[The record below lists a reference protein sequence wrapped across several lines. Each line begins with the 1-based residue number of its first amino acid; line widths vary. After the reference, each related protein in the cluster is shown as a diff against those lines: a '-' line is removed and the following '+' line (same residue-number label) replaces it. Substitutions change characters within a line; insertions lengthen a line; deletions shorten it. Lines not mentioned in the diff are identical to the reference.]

1 MAVLGI
7 KDVALAAGVSQA
19 TASRAL
25 SGRGSVSQKTRNR
38 VQAAAADLGFQ
49 VSYHASS
56 LATGRSRNIGV
67 VLPYVNRWYFSTI
80 LEGLTR
86 QLIDAGYDLTLY
98 DFQGGRHRDS
108 VLNDF
113 LLRKRLDGV
122 ITAGLRLDD
131 DDVTRLLSL
140 GIPVVS
146 IGGPLPGIASLTVD
160 ELAIGRLAADHLIS
174 LGHTRIAHVGGEHE
188 SNLYFHIFRS
198 RREGYRA
205 AMESA
210 GLEQRTAWSV
220 ISDYTVNSAY
230 TVAKS
235 LLADPH
241 NRPTAICCASDEMA
255 IGVILAARDLGLHVP
270 EQLSVIGVDKH
281 PLGMVFGLT
290 TIDQFVKEQGTR
302 AARTLLDELAHPQ
315 KDNNGS
321 LPALTKLPIKIVSR
335 SSTAAPTKSQTPTF
349 H

>member
-25 SGRGSVSQKTRNR
+25 SGRGSVSEKTRVR
-38 VQAAAADLGFQ
+38 VRAAAADLGFQ

-67 VLPYVNRWYFSTI
+67 VLPYVNRWYFSTV

-98 DFQGGRHRDS
+98 DFQGDRHRQS

-122 ITAGLRLDD
+122 ITVGLRLTDD
-131 DDVTRLLSL
+131 DATRLLSL

-146 IGGPLPGIASLTVD
+146 IGGALPGMASLTVD
-160 ELAIGRLAADHLIS
+160 EHAIGRLATEHLIS
-174 LGHTRIAHVGGEHE
+174 LGHTRIAHIGGEQE
-188 SNLYFHIFRS
+188 SNLYFHISRS
-198 RREGYRA
+198 RREGYRT
-205 AMESA
+205 AMEAA
-210 GLEQRTAWSV
+210 GLEQRAAWSV
-220 ISDYTVNSAY
+220 ISDYTANSAY

-281 PLGMVFGLT
+281 PLGLIFGLT
-290 TIDQFVKEQGTR
+290 TIDQFVQEQGTR
-302 AARTLLDELAHPQ
+302 AAQVLLDELAEPQ
-315 KDNNGS
+315 PGGS
-321 LPALTKLPIKIVSR
+321 GSPPELTELPIGIVVR
-335 SSTAAPTKSQTPTF
+335 SSTAAPTTDPNSTF

>member
-1 MAVLGI
+1 MLGI

-25 SGRGSVSQKTRNR
+25 SGRGSVSQSTGER
-38 VQAAAADLGFQ
+38 VRAAAAELGFQ

-67 VLPYVNRWYFSTI
+67 VLPHVNRWYFSTV

-98 DFQGGRHRDS
+98 DFQGDRHRKT

-122 ITAGLRLDD
+122 ITVGLRLGDED
-131 DDVTRLLSL
+131 ATRLLSL
-140 GIPVVS
+140 GIPFVS
-146 IGGPLPGIASLTVD
+146 IGGSVPGITSLLVD
-160 ELAIGRLAADHLIS
+160 EHAIGRLAAEHLIS
-174 LGHTRIAHVGGEHE
+174 LGHKRIAHVGGEHE
-188 SNLYFHIFRS
+188 SKSYFHVSRS
-198 RREGYRA
+198 RREGYQA

-210 GLEQRTAWSV
+210 GLEQRPEWSV
-220 ISDYTVNSAY
+220 LSDYTVNGAY
-230 TVAKS
+230 TTVKS
-235 LLADPH
+235 LLGDPY

-255 IGVILAARDLGLHVP
+255 IGVILAARDLGLQVP

-281 PLGMVFGLT
+281 PLGTVFGLT
-290 TIDQFVKEQGTR
+290 TVDQFVEDQGRR
-302 AARTLLDELAHPQ
+302 AALTLLDALSAPHI
-315 KDNNGS
+315 DDSIS
-321 LPALTKLPIKIVSR
+321 LPAPIELPVRIVAR
-335 SSTAAPTKSQTPTF
+335 SSTAAPSSSPNPTF

>member
-1 MAVLGI
+1 MLGI
-7 KDVALAAGVSQA
+7 KDVADAAGVSPA

-25 SGRGSVSQKTRNR
+25 SGRGSVSEKTKLR
-38 VQAAAADLGFQ
+38 VRAAAADLGFQ

-67 VLPYVNRWYFSTI
+67 VLPYLNRWYFSTI
-80 LEGLTR
+80 LEGLTHE
-86 QLIDAGYDLTLY
+86 LIDAGYDLTLY
-98 DFQGGRHRDS
+98 DFQGGRHRQK

-122 ITAGLRLDD
+122 ITVGLRLDD
-131 DDVTRLLSL
+131 DDAARLRSL

-146 IGGPLPGIASLTVD
+146 IGGPLSGIASLTVD
-160 ELAIGRLAADHLIS
+160 EHAIGRLATEHLVG
-174 LGHTRIAHVGGEHE
+174 LGHTRIAHVGGERE
-188 SNLYFHIFRS
+188 SDLYFHISRS
-198 RREGYRA
+198 RREGYHS

-210 GLEQRTAWSV
+210 GLPQRPAWSV
-220 ISDYTVNSAY
+220 VSDYTADGAY
-230 TVAKS
+230 AAAKS

-281 PLGMVFGLT
+281 PLGLVFGLT
-290 TIDQFVKEQGTR
+290 TIDQAVQEQGTQ
-302 AARTLLDELAHPQ
+302 AARTLLDRLDGPQ
-315 KDNNGS
+315 EGVTAPP
-321 LPALTKLPIKIVSR
+321 PALTELPISIVVR
-335 SSTAAPTKSQTPTF
+335 TSTAAPDSGRNPTF
-349 H
+349 Q